1 MLWLYIL
8 LGIVLAIF
16 LLMLIPVSIK
26 ATYDDKFKCSVK
38 IGFVP
43 ITVYPPKPK
52 KPAKKKSKKSDDKS
66 KEEKPKEKTGLL
78 KEKGLSWFVDLI
90 KRVAELAAGAL
101 KYFFKHI
108 IVKNFML
115 SITVADSDAAKTAIK
130 YGKTCAAVYPAI
142 GITAGAVKCK
152 KYGVDIAPDF
162 EENAKTEINMYLKA
176 RVLLFWLV
184 TLVFKF
190 GIKGLKLLLD
200 IKED

>member
-1 MLWLYIL
+1 ML
-8 LGIVLAIF
+8 V
-16 LLMLIPVSIK
+16 PVSVR
-26 ATYDDKFKCSVK
+26 ASYDDEFKCLIK

-43 ITVYPPKPK
+43 INVYPPKPK
-52 KPAKKKSKKSDDKS
+52 KSKKKKGKKKDGKPKD
-66 KEEKPKEKTGLL
+66 EKPKEKTNLV
-78 KEKGLSWFVDLI
+78 KEKGLAWLVDLI

-108 IVKNFML
+108 IVKKFML

-162 EENAKTEINMYLKA
+162 DENAKTQINMYLKA

-190 GIKGLKLLLD
+190 GIKGLRLLLD